1 METIGILGCGGL
13 GGAMARGLYAKQLPL
28 VVFDRNGEKVAAAT
42 GGDSSASA
50 SSLEAM
56 AAKAKVILCA
66 VKPYA
71 TPKAMAQLAA
81 AAPDDCLLVSCAA
94 GVPLQELADAAPK
107 HPVARAMPN
116 VGAQYGVSMTAAV
129 LGANTDKE
137 RDSKRLEGVFEA
149 LGKLRLAPDEEEIHT
164 AIALAGSG
172 PAYFLLALEAMED
185 AGVAL
190 GLPRPVA
197 RAYAVGAIEAA
208 TAMGAGEGTSF
219 ANLRARITSPGGTTI
234 AGLLELD
241 RQNVRAA
248 FAAGVNAT
256 YGRSV
261 EMSEKK

>member
-13 GGAMARGLYAKQLPL
+13 GGAMARGLFAKKLPL
-28 VVFDRNGEKVAAAT
+28 CVFDRNREKVSAAT

-56 AAKAKVILCA
+56 AAKSKVILCA

-71 TPKAMAQLAA
+71 TAKAMAQLAA
-81 AAPDDCLLVSCAA
+81 AAHSDCLLVSCAA
-94 GVPLQELADAAPK
+94 GVTLDTLAVAAPK
-107 HPVARAMPN
+107 HAVARAMPN

-129 LGANTDKE
+129 LGANTEKD
-137 RDSKRLEGVFEA
+137 RDSKRLKDVFEA
-149 LGKLRLAPDEEEIHT
+149 LGQVRLAPDEDEIHA

-197 RAYAVGAIEAA
+197 RSYAVGAIEAA

-248 FAAGVNAT
+248 FAAGVKT
-256 YGRSV
+256 TFDRSV
-261 EMSEKK
+261 EMSEQK